1 MLSRTDP
8 EGHMGQ
14 MSQEKERHARQ
25 REEYMQRS
33 RGRKEYV
40 NLEKLSQAAVVGPWC
55 PMSLGRPLAP
65 GQVTQKAMLEVKT
78 LSWGQWEPQKVH
90 STGRT

>member
-40 NLEKLSQAAVVGPWC
+40 NLEKLSQAAVVGAPHE
-55 PMSLGRPLAP
+55 PGETTSTRPGNP
-65 GQVTQKAMLEVKT
+65 ESHVG
-78 LSWGQWEPQKVH
+78 G
-90 STGRT
+90 